1 MRKIVLLAIAVVI
14 CAFIVPSGHC
24 ESLTILN
31 EYSHEVGRINS
42 SHGTKLSALL
52 LGGDSVMFISELGL
66 YARFDKSQDWRQ
78 LIACVPWM
86 EDVPFS
92 ICRKKELNQLIMPD
106 GLWRISG
113 KHGDEVLTREG
124 FCGQLYS
131 LQFRDE
137 NRYYMKKW
145 RKKKGK
151 GRFGH
156 VNIQND
162 LILCGLNRFS
172 SDRAVT
178 LQYTDKS
185 DYSRVFEY
193 PETLTQR
200 FDSLGWSSGNAFC
213 IPAFNPKDSTLWLA
227 VNAYD
232 YIYITDM
239 KGRLL
244 DSLHISAP
252 DYHLPPPL
260 KSRIK
265 SNAVMTEWL
274 SHWTP
279 VSSFVY
285 VCPGYF
291 LMQYFLGREVHGET
305 KVSLYSTIAWDI
317 EGQPIAL
324 DVEKQWR
331 LAGVQPDGRII
342 FGHYEFED
350 SICKVVLNVVRI
362 EP

>member
-14 CAFIVPSGHC
+14 CAFIIPSGHC

-52 LGGDSVMFISELGL
+52 LGGDSVMFISEPGL

-113 KHGDEVLTREG
+113 KHGDEVLTMEG

-145 RKKKGK
+145 RRKKGK

-156 VNIQND
+156 VTIQND

-178 LQYTDKS
+178 LQYADKS
-185 DYSRVFEY
+185 GYSRVFEY

-200 FDSLGWSSGNAFC
+200 FDSVGWSSGNAFC
-213 IPAFNPKDSTLWLA
+213 FPAFNPKDSTLWLA
-227 VNAYD
+227 VIAYD

-239 KGRLL
+239 KGQLL

-274 SHWTP
+274 SQWTP

-285 VCPGYF
+285 VSPGYF
-291 LMQYFLGREVHGET
+291 LMQYFLGREDHGET

-317 EGQPIAL
+317 DGEPIAL
-324 DVEKQWR
+324 DVDKQWR

-342 FGHYEFED
+342 FGHYDFED
-350 SICKVVLNVVRI
+350 SAYKVVLNVARI
-362 EP
+362 VP